1 MKATGFDLRRTYAGQ
16 WEMVVTLDPSSVTEA
31 MRFVDNAR
39 TRKQGTLFEILC
51 RVFRK
56 KRSADANAYCWV
68 LCQKLAEKLSEN
80 DPKMTKDEVY
90 RLAISKVGIFKDFCG
105 IAESDAKT
113 LRHAW
118 EMLGTGW
125 ITEQVD
131 YSPDGDAVTVRC
143 YYGSSTYNTKQMS
156 RLIDYLVEDCKELG
170 IETLPPDE
178 LRRLYAQVDA
188 LHGNP
193 ESR

>member
-1 MKATGFDLRRTYAGQ
+1 MDGVLIGRLKDMTFTRSGEQIISFSTKTDFTVQFDALK
-16 WEMVVTLDPSSVTEA
+16 DCD
-31 MRFVDNAR
+31 VDV
-39 TRKQGTLFEILC
+39 KIKKH
-51 RVFRK
+51 RK

-105 IAESDAKT
+105 LVESDAKT

-131 YSPDGDAVTVRC
+131 YSPDGETVTVRC

-170 IETLPPDE
+170 IETLSPDE

>member
-1 MKATGFDLRRTYAGQ
+1 MDGVLIGRLKDVTFTRSGEQIISFSTKTDFTAQFDALK
-16 WEMVVTLDPSSVTEA
+16 DCD
-31 MRFVDNAR
+31 VDV
-39 TRKQGTLFEILC
+39 KIKKH
-51 RVFRK
+51 RK

-105 IAESDAKT
+105 LAESDAKT

-178 LRRLYAQVDA
+178 LRRLYAQVDEV
-188 LHGNP
+188 HGNP

>member
-1 MKATGFDLRRTYAGQ
+1 MDGVLIGRLKDVTFTRSGEQIISFSTKTDFTVQFDALK
-16 WEMVVTLDPSSVTEA
+16 DCD
-31 MRFVDNAR
+31 VDV
-39 TRKQGTLFEILC
+39 KIKKH
-51 RVFRK
+51 RK

-105 IAESDAKT
+105 LAESDAKT

-156 RLIDYLVEDCKELG
+156 RLIEYLVEDCKELG
-170 IETLPPDE
+170 IETLSPDE

>member
-1 MKATGFDLRRTYAGQ
+1 MDGVLIGRLKDVTFTRSGEQIISFSTKTDFTVQFDALK
-16 WEMVVTLDPSSVTEA
+16 DCD
-31 MRFVDNAR
+31 VDV
-39 TRKQGTLFEILC
+39 KIKKH
-51 RVFRK
+51 RK

-105 IAESDAKT
+105 LAESDAKT

-188 LHGNP
+188 LHGHS